1 MLRKNKD
8 KSGGNRVEK
17 PQKQKKKSR
26 LTRQQRILL
35 VVAVLLAVVVTAV
48 AACQSIFVRP
58 DLENKKQP
66 QSEETEEI
74 DYGDGVRPRSDG
86 ERKSEDYYTV
96 LILGRD
102 TGGGGNTDTMLL
114 ASYDVTNQKATVM
127 SIPRDTMVNIPYD
140 IKRINAVYNYG
151 GGGDKGIQAL
161 YKEISQ
167 LVGFEP
173 DYQVIVEWDA
183 VGEIVDAMG
192 GVWFDVPRDMN
203 YEDPY
208 QDLSIHQTAG
218 YRLLSG
224 DDAMQVLRYRHDNK
238 VNGVMKGYPDGDLGR
253 IKTQQAFLQAMV
265 EQMLQVKNIT
275 KINDFIKV
283 VQNNVE
289 TDLSFQ
295 NMFWFGQQA
304 VLGGLKIEDVN
315 FVTMPNKNVSCW
327 SRSVGNMQ
335 SYVVPIA
342 DELLNLVN
350 NELSPFVETFT
361 LSDLDIM
368 SVNSDG
374 SVSSSTGYVE
384 DSKAAKPPVKP
395 STSTEEE
402 PETTGPVTDE
412 NGNLIDPET
421 GEIIG
426 TVTDPGAAGEGGTG
440 GETSGEGET
449 SSGDTGDTAPDQS
462 GSTGGEASGQD
473 GTAESTDGS
482 STSEGTGDAGNTGSD
497 AQGGST
503 SGGDSQSGGDSG
515 GTGDAGSSGQGGGNS
530 GDSQS
535 GASSGSDVPSG
546 GDASGGTDASG
557 GSGSAESPGSD
568 FSIIEPP
575 PAV

>member
-1 MLRKNKD
+1 MFRKNKEQ
-8 KSGGNRVEK
+8 SGGSRVEK

-26 LTRQQRILL
+26 LTRQQKILL
-35 VVAVLLAVVVTAV
+35 AVAILLAVVVVVV

-58 DLENKKQP
+58 DLENKKP

-86 ERKSEDYYTV
+86 ERKSEDFYTV

-203 YEDPY
+203 YEDPL
-208 QDLSIHQTAG
+208 QGLSIHQTAG

-238 VNGVMKGYPDGDLGR
+238 VNGVMKGYADGDLGR

-283 VQNNVE
+283 VQDNVE

-342 DELLNLVN
+342 DELLDLVN
-350 NELSPFVETFT
+350 NELSPFVEIFT

-395 STSTEEE
+395 STSTEEQ
-402 PETTGPVTDE
+402 PEVTGPVADE

-421 GEIIG
+421 GEIVG
-426 TVTDPGAAGEGGTG
+426 TVTDGTAGEGGTAG
-440 GETSGEGET
+440 GET
-449 SSGDTGDTAPDQS
+449 TGQ
-462 GSTGGEASGQD
+462 
-473 GTAESTDGS
+473 
-482 STSEGTGDAGNTGSD
+482 GTGDANSSGS
-497 AQGGST
+497 QGGT
-503 SGGDSQSGGDSG
+503 TGDSQSG
-515 GTGDAGSSGQGGGNS
+515 TS

-535 GASSGSDVPSG
+535 GTTGGSQSDTSGDSQSG
-546 GDASGGTDASG
+546 TSG
-557 GSGSAESPGSD
+557 GSQNSTSGTESTEPD

-575 PAV
+575 PAA

>member
-1 MLRKNKD
+1 MENHREEKRT
-8 KSGGNRVEK
+8 GGSRQEK
-17 PQKQKKKSR
+17 KAKKAGKKSR
-26 LTRQQRILL
+26 LTRQQKI
-35 VVAVLLAVVVTAV
+35 LLAVAVVLALVVVAV
-48 AACQSIFVRP
+48 AACQSLFVRP
-58 DLENKKQP
+58 DLENKPSKT
-66 QSEETEEI
+66 EEDEVEEI

-127 SIPRDTMVNIPYD
+127 SIPRDTMVNVPWD
-140 IKRINAVYNYG
+140 IKRINSVYNYY

-173 DYQVIVEWDA
+173 DYQVIVEWEA

-192 GVWFDVPRDMN
+192 GVWFEVPRDMN
-203 YEDPY
+203 YDDPY
-208 QDLSIHQTAG
+208 QDLHIHQEAG

-283 VQNNVE
+283 VQDSVE

-295 NMFWFGQQA
+295 NMLWFGQQA
-304 VLGGLKIEDVN
+304 VLGGLKIENVN

-327 SRSVGNMQ
+327 SRTYYNYQ
-335 SYVVPIA
+335 SYVTPIA
-342 DELLNLVN
+342 SELLDLVN
-350 NELSPFVETFT
+350 NELSPYVETFT
-361 LSDLDIM
+361 MSDLDIM

-384 DSKAAKPPVKP
+384 DKKAASPPVKP
-395 STSTEEE
+395 STTTPAEEE
-402 PETTGPVTDE
+402 PEETEPVVDE
-412 NGNLIDPET
+412 NGNPVDPE
-421 GEIIG
+421 GG
-426 TVTDPGAAGEGGTG
+426 TTTDPGEWKRN
-440 GETSGEGET
+440 
-449 SSGDTGDTAPDQS
+449 
-462 GSTGGEASGQD
+462 
-473 GTAESTDGS
+473 
-482 STSEGTGDAGNTGSD
+482 GNRSRNRRRHIRNRRRYQHRRRHRRYGRR
-497 AQGGST
+497 
-503 SGGDSQSGGDSG
+503 
-515 GTGDAGSSGQGGGNS
+515 
-530 GDSQS
+530 
-535 GASSGSDVPSG
+535 
-546 GDASGGTDASG
+546 
-557 GSGSAESPGSD
+557 
-568 FSIIEPP
+568 
-575 PAV
+575 